1 MREKT
6 ISIVF
11 ASQNSGKTFHANEK
25 SNKNKNF
32 TRKEKLF
39 LLHIY
44 IPLVKKLIRQYIII
58 ALMSISLIVTE
69 HPFCKI
75 NWK

>member
-44 IPLVKKLIRQYIII
+44 ILLVKKIIR
-58 ALMSISLIVTE
+58 
-69 HPFCKI
+69 
-75 NWK
+75 

>member
-1 MREKT
+1 MYKEREKT

-32 TRKEKLF
+32 TRKEKQF
-39 LLHIY
+39 LVHIY
-44 IPLVKKLIRQYIII
+44 IPLVKTLIRQ
-58 ALMSISLIVTE
+58 
-69 HPFCKI
+69 
-75 NWK
+75 